1 MKKNILIITV
11 IFSFLAISAF
21 GCAPRLKCSRIHI
34 PKDDPVYD
42 IQTISEAPP
51 HVVEAALAAEASKKE
66 KKSAT
71 PNSKGLAEFKKQAKA
86 AQKQA
91 AAAHFVQNK
100 NKQEPMVARPNN
112 QDFQEFL
119 KRIKR
124 EKTGQKTKIAAKK
137 ISKIKRKSATLE
149 TRLAKVENRVNYAI
163 QYGRENRNRIGL
175 LEERF
180 NLSTSGKIQAEI
192 ILFKPD
198 SSKLS
203 VDGEKF
209 LKNLAIEYTGGK
221 VENIV
226 IKGHASVTK
235 GKIDNKILA
244 KKRAES
250 AYSYLK
256 ARCVPAKIIPVG
268 ETDEYGINTNAM
280 ITWLGKR

>member
-1 MKKNILIITV
+1 MKNKFYLII
-11 IFSFLAISAF
+11 AISVFMLSA
-21 GCAPRLKCSRIHI
+21 CAGGMPMPMVIDNSNYEQPTL
-34 PKDDPVYD
+34 PQVDPD
-42 IQTISEAPP
+42 TPAPNYFR
-51 HVVEAALAAEASKKE
+51 VSMLE
-66 KKSAT
+66 K
-71 PNSKGLAEFKKQAKA
+71 KA
-86 AQKQA
+86 AQPVETSAPVLKTPIKESITA
-91 AAAHFVQNK
+91 TK
-100 NKQEPMVARPNN
+100 KPI
-112 QDFQEFL
+112 L
-119 KRIKR
+119 KRL
-124 EKTGQKTKIAAKK
+124 
-137 ISKIKRKSATLE
+137 SKIES
-149 TRLAKVENRVNYAI
+149 RLNYVVK
-163 QYGRENRNRIGL
+163 YSRENRNRIGL

-250 AYSYLK
+250 TYSYLK